1 MEGVGSGIDGWNQ
14 LCDDN
19 ETRSDRGW
27 VAQRPLNKKLWRL
40 IRQDF
45 FIDQMSFLS
54 LNQQYQSTKVV
65 M

>member
-1 MEGVGSGIDGWNQ
+1 MEGVGGGIDGWNQ

-40 IRQDF
+40 ITGF
-45 FIDQMSFLS
+45 FL
-54 LNQQYQSTKVV
+54 
-65 M
+65 